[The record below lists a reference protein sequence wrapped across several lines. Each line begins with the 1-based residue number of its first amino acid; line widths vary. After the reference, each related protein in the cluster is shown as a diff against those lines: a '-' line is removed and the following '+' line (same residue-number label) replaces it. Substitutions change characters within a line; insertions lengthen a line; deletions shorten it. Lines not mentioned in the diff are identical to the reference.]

1 MEMLVIMTVAAAAA
15 SLMNIVEGVS
25 IVIDVEV
32 AKTVETVL
40 IIVLTK

>member
-1 MEMLVIMTVAAAAA
+1 
-15 SLMNIVEGVS
+15 MNIVEGVS